1 MITCATIV
9 TTMIA
14 RADTP
19 SATVDGMVGTMHG
32 ADIGAT

>member
-1 MITCATIV
+1 MITCATTV

-14 RADTP
+14 RADMP